1 MSDIQKNI
9 EKTIYTACAALGFP
23 ETGFVVE
30 RPADMSHGDYATN
43 VALTLAKQLGK
54 KPRDI
59 ADEIAQKLSEEKNSD
74 IEDVSVAGAGFI
86 NFKLSRKFFTETLE
100 TISEQEGTFGTN
112 KIFEGKTVMVEYTQ
126 PNPFKPFHIGH
137 LMSNTIGE
145 ALTRIFESSGANVIR
160 ANYQGDVGLHVAKA
174 LWGMAK
180 RGIAPEDIV
189 GIGEAYAYG
198 HELYETDETAQK
210 EIVELNKK
218 VYAHEADIEE
228 TYRQGRKATLEAFEK
243 IYALLG
249 TKFDEYFFESE
260 VWEHGMKLV
269 DEGVQ
274 KHIFEKSD
282 GAIIF
287 PGETYGLHTRVFV
300 TKEGVPT
307 YEAKE
312 LGLAFLKTQRR
323 DFDFSL
329 TITAVEQEQYFN
341 VVFKALELL
350 HPEFSGKFQHVHHGM
365 MILPTGKMSSRK
377 GNVITGE
384 LLIQDMIA
392 CAKKKV
398 SERGVINAEQ
408 IAQDVAVGAIKYMV
422 LKQGLGKNIV
432 FDADKSLSFEGDSGP
447 YLQYTLTRARSVL
460 AKAET
465 EHISAS
471 CAQNAPELS
480 TLERLIE
487 RFPEK
492 VRYALEEKEP
502 STITQYLVELSSEFN
517 AWYAKEKI
525 VDPQD
530 LKSPYKISITQ
541 ATATVLS
548 NGLWVLGI
556 PIPEKM

>member
-1 MSDIQKNI
+1 MNNVKKDII
-9 EKTIYTACAALGFP
+9 EAIVSACAGLGFP
-23 ETGFVVE
+23 EVNFVVE

-43 VALTLAKQLGK
+43 VAMVLSKQLGK
-54 KPRDI
+54 NPRDI
-59 ADEIAQKLSEEKNSD
+59 AADIAQKISEEKNTN
-74 IEDVSVAGAGFI
+74 IENVTVAGAGFI
-86 NFKLSRKFFTETLE
+86 NIKLSRIFFTETLK
-100 TISEQEGTFGTN
+100 TILKDEKNFGKNDTLS
-112 KIFEGKTVMVEYTQ
+112 GKTIMVEYTQ

-145 ALTRIFESSGANVIR
+145 ALTRIFESSGASVIR

-180 RGIAPEDIV
+180 KGVVADDIS
-189 GIGEAYAYG
+189 GIGEAYAHG
-198 HELYETDETAQK
+198 HELYETDETAQR

-218 VYAHEADIEE
+218 VYAHDESIAEV
-228 TYRQGRKATLEAFEK
+228 YQQGRTATLAAFEK
-243 IYALLG
+243 IYAMLG
-249 TKFDEYFFESE
+249 TTFDEYFFESE
-260 VWEHGMKLV
+260 VWEKGIALV
-269 DEGVQ
+269 AEGLQ
-274 KHIFEKSD
+274 KNIFEKSD

-287 PGETYGLHTRVFV
+287 PGEKHGLHTRVFI
-300 TKEGVPT
+300 TKENIPT

-323 DFDFSL
+323 AFDVSV
-329 TITAVEQEQYFN
+329 TITAVEQEHYFT

-350 HPEFSGKFQHVHHGM
+350 HPEFAGKFMHVHHGM
-365 MILPTGKMSSRK
+365 MVLPSGKMSSRK
-377 GNVITGE
+377 GSVITGE
-384 LLIQDMIA
+384 SLIRDMIA
-392 CAKKKV
+392 RAKEKV
-398 SERGVINAEQ
+398 SDRGITNADKV
-408 IAQDVAVGAIKYMV
+408 AQDVAVGAIKYMV
-422 LKQGLGKNIV
+422 LKQGLGKNIA
-432 FDADKSLSFEGDSGP
+432 FDVDKSLSFEGDSGP

-460 AKAET
+460 SKAKT
-465 EHISAS
+465 EDVSVS

-492 VRYALEEKEP
+492 VKCALEEKEP

-525 VDPQD
+525 VDAQD

-548 NGLWVLGI
+548 KGLWVLGI
-556 PIPEKM
+556 PIPGKM